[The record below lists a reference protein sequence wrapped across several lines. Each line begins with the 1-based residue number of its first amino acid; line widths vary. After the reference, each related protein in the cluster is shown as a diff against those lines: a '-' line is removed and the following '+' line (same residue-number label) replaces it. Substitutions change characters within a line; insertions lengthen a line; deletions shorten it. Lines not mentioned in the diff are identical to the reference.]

1 MPDVLSTVLP
11 VFGIILGGFLT
22 AHFRLLPE
30 GTGKGLADFVFG
42 IAMPALLFR
51 TMATVGTSGVPAL
64 GLLFGFFI
72 ANALVWLLTT
82 VITLRVL
89 RRPLADA
96 PAICMG
102 ACFGNTVMLGLP
114 LGTAHFGEK
123 GAAAIAVIVA
133 MHAPVLWIAATIQQ
147 EWSLHEGKVDLAAKL
162 RSLTYDLLTNPV
174 VFGVL
179 AGSLWRTTGL
189 GIAEIPDRM
198 ISLIGQAGIP
208 GSLFALGMSL
218 TLFEVKT
225 GARALVAITMLKLLV
240 MPLTAWVISHHVL
253 GLPPLGVG
261 VVTLLAACPTGAN
274 AFLFASR
281 YERAV
286 GSVSGAVAIGTALSI
301 ISISALL
308 LALGPPA

>member
-1 MPDVLSTVLP
+1 MSDVLSTVLP
-11 VFGIILGGFLT
+11 VFGIILFGFLT
-22 AHFRLLPE
+22 ARFRLLPD
-30 GTGKGLADFVFG
+30 GTGKGLADFVFN
-42 IAMPALLFR
+42 IAMPVLLFR
-51 TMATVGTSGVPAL
+51 TMATVGSSGVPAF
-64 GLLFGFFI
+64 GLLVGFFV

-82 VITLRVL
+82 VVTLRL
-89 RRPLADA
+89 LKRPLADA

-114 LGTAHFGEK
+114 LGTAYFGEK

-147 EWSLHEGKVDLAAKL
+147 EWSLHEGKVDLGAKL
-162 RSLTYDLLTNPV
+162 KALTYDLITNPV

-179 AGSLWRTTGL
+179 AGSLWRATGL
-189 GIAEIPDRM
+189 GIAEIPDKM
-198 ISLIGQAGIP
+198 ISLIAQAGIP

-218 TLFEVKT
+218 TRFEVRSGT
-225 GARALVAITMLKLLV
+225 PALVAITTLKLLV
-240 MPLTAWVISHHVL
+240 MPLTAWIISQYIL

-281 YERAV
+281 YERVV

-301 ISISALL
+301 ITISLLL
-308 LALGPPA
+308 LALGPPT